1 MQKDPHFILTIEH
14 AANHQRA
21 KCGDKDAM
29 RDRPIL
35 LAGVVGGEKTIV
47 CAIANLL
54 QTLSDD
60 LAESLF
66 VANLVDQLMRAY
78 EDAGAAKGSETKD
91 LAWGID
97 S

>member
-1 MQKDPHFILTIEH
+1 
-14 AANHQRA
+14 
-21 KCGDKDAM
+21 M

-35 LAGVVGGEKTIV
+35 LAGVVGCKKTIV

-54 QTLSDD
+54 QTLRDD

-66 VANLVDQLMRAY
+66 IANLVDQLMRAD
-78 EDAGAAKGSETKD
+78 EDAGAAKGGEAKD
-91 LAWGID
+91 LAWQID

>member
-1 MQKDPHFILTIEH
+1 
-14 AANHQRA
+14 
-21 KCGDKDAM
+21 M

-60 LAESLF
+60 LAEPLF
-66 VANLVDQLMRAY
+66 IANLVDQLMRAD
-78 EDAGAAKGSETKD
+78 EDAGAAKGGETKD
-91 LAWGID
+91 LAWGIVRK
-97 S
+97 